1 MAVVHD
7 VGHSEEQRDVIDH
20 IAEDRRGD
28 RAAEWAI
35 LLTVAAVAGMEAAL
49 LAWLVL

>member
-28 RAAEWAI
+28 RAAERMV
-35 LLTVAAVAGMEAAL
+35 LLTVAAVAAAEASL
-49 LAWLVL
+49 LAWLIR